1 MAPVFG
7 SRVWQ
12 RRHFQKLDFAKMKR
26 SCCCCL
32 AASSS
37 AFFLFKCC
45 VALLPTEQKRCTN
58 LCVKGVK

>member
-7 SRVWQ
+7 SGVWQ

-32 AASSS
+32 AANSD
-37 AFFLFKCC
+37 AFFFLS
-45 VALLPTEQKRCTN
+45 L
-58 LCVKGVK
+58 

>member
-32 AASSS
+32 AANSF
-37 AFFLFKCC
+37 AFFFLS
-45 VALLPTEQKRCTN
+45 AGLLYYPLNRQDAQTY
-58 LCVKGVK
+58 V

>member
-37 AFFLFKCC
+37 AFFFLSA
-45 VALLPTEQKRCTN
+45 VLLYYPLNRKDAQTY
-58 LCVKGVK
+58 V

>member
-32 AASSS
+32 ADSSS
-37 AFFLFKCC
+37 AFFFLSA
-45 VALLPTEQKRCTN
+45 VLLYYPLNRKDAQTY
-58 LCVKGVK
+58 V

>member
-26 SCCCCL
+26 SCCSCL

-37 AFFLFKCC
+37 AFFFLSA
-45 VALLPTEQKRCTN
+45 VLLYYPLNRKDAQTY
-58 LCVKGVK
+58 V

>member
-32 AASSS
+32 AANSS
-37 AFFLFKCC
+37 AFFFLSA
-45 VALLPTEQKRCTN
+45 VLLYYPLNRQDAQTY
-58 LCVKGVK
+58 V